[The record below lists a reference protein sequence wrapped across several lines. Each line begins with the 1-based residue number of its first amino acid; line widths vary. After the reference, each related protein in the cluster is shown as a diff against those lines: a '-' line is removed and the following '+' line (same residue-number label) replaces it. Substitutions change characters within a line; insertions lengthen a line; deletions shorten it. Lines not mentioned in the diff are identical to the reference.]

1 MAVLSL
7 REAAEQAGTSKSTI
21 WRAIKSGRMSAPRT
35 DDGGFAIDP
44 AELFRAFQPQQPSER
59 VAGQDA
65 TAVASDAERPATPET
80 ANRND
85 VLAVKLAA
93 AEAQVEGLKALL
105 AEVNANRDE
114 LRQDRDEWRGR
125 AERLLAP
132 PERRA
137 WWRRLVG

>member
-1 MAVLSL
+1 MASLSL

-21 WRAIKSGRMSAPRT
+21 WRAIRAGRLSATRT

-44 AELFRAFQPQQPSER
+44 AELFRAFPPQRPEERPTGQNATPSE
-59 VAGQDA
+59 AAPEG
-65 TAVASDAERPATPET
+65 PATPATDE
-80 ANRND
+80 
-85 VLAVKLAA
+85 LAVKLAV
-93 AEAQVEGLKALL
+93 AEAEIAGLKALL
-105 AEVNANRDE
+105 AEVKANRDE

-137 WWRRLVG
+137 